1 MSNFLNLIINLARII
16 EVRFALMHS
25 LSFINLPNP
34 QWNSDEVAEL
44 DRLNREVDACIICPD
59 RGYVS
64 FPRPIDRGNASQR
77 FWLVGQAPGFSE
89 GERKIAFA
97 GQAGRKLMQW
107 FAQVG
112 LTEEQVRDYFYL
124 SAINK
129 CYPGR
134 AAGGGGD
141 RNPGPLE
148 RALCR
153 PYLLRELTLIR
164 PRLLILV
171 GGSAIKEVCGEK
183 IKLEEIIGQPQQMT
197 LGDLKTRLETR
208 LKKAGE
214 PILQDFTPGF
224 DPAAAV
230 TVFQLP
236 HPSGAST
243 WLNYPQNKALLEQ
256 ALAGLKER
264 LAELLAT
271 E

>member
-1 MSNFLNLIINLARII
+1 MMHSLNFLNSPQSQWTKSELAGLAR
-16 EVRFALMHS
+16 FNQA
-25 LSFINLPNP
+25 
-34 QWNSDEVAEL
+34 
-44 DRLNREVDACIICPD
+44 VDACRLCSD
-59 RGYVS
+59 KGYQS
-64 FPRPIDRGNASQR
+64 FPRPIDRGNASKR
-77 FWLVGQAPGFSE
+77 FWLIGQAPGFTE

-134 AAGGGGD
+134 AKGGGGD
-141 RNPGPLE
+141 RNPGPVE

-153 PYLLRELTLIR
+153 PFLLQELALIR
-164 PRLLILV
+164 PPLVILV
-171 GGSAIKEVCGEK
+171 GSSAIKEVYGEK
-183 IKLEEIIGQPQQMT
+183 VKLEEIIGQTHQMT
-197 LGDLKTRLETR
+197 LAELKTRLENR

-214 PILQDFTPGF
+214 PVHLIKTRKDFDLTTP
-224 DPAAAV
+224 V

-243 WLNYPQNKALLEQ
+243 WLNSPQNKALLEQ
-256 ALAGLKER
+256 SLSRIKER
-264 LAELLAT
+264 LAEWL
-271 E
+271 

>member
-1 MSNFLNLIINLARII
+1 
-16 EVRFALMHS
+16 MHS
-25 LSFINLPNP
+25 LKFIDFSQLE
-34 QWNSDEVAEL
+34 WTDTEL
-44 DRLNREVDACIICPD
+44 AGLESLNRAVDTCTLCPD
-59 RGYVS
+59 QGFQS
-64 FPRPIDRGNASQR
+64 FPRPIDRGIATKR

-112 LTEEQVRDYFYL
+112 LNEEQVRDYFYL

-134 AAGGGGD
+134 ATGGGGD
-141 RNPGPLE
+141 RNPGPVE

-153 PYLLRELTLIR
+153 PFLLQELALIR
-164 PRLLILV
+164 PRLVILV
-171 GGSAIKEVCGEK
+171 GSSAIKEVYGEK
-183 IKLEEIIGQPQQMT
+183 VRLEEIIGQPQPMT
-197 LGDLKTRLETR
+197 LDELNTRLETR
-208 LKKAGE
+208 LRKAGE
-214 PILQDFTPGF
+214 PHASKMIEPGKTF
-224 DPAAAV
+224 DPAAPV

-256 ALAGLKER
+256 ALAQLR
-264 LAELLAT
+264 DCLAELV
-271 E
+271 